1 MIKREENRFGWCR
14 DGLRTRYRPK
24 WRICG
29 GLIYAA
35 PWLNLLLLLAAF
47 VLLMPRLVMPPG
59 RRITL
64 PEGAR
69 IEPGARSVTAVVLS
83 HRRSTENNLRSEMV
97 FFEDQPFAVD
107 NPAQMQELRRRFI
120 QVASADP
127 ETVLIIEADVHVEY
141 GTIAKLC
148 TIAGKARLKS
158 VNLAGRL
165 SEERSRE

>member
-1 MIKREENRFGWCR
+1 MIKRKENRFGWCR
-14 DGLRTRYRPK
+14 DGLRTRYLPRL
-24 WRICG
+24 RICG
-29 GLIYAA
+29 GLITAA
-35 PWLNLLLLLAAF
+35 PWLNLLLLILVF
-47 VLLMPRLVMPPG
+47 ILLMPRLVLPPG

-83 HRRSTENNLRSEMV
+83 HRRSAENNLRSEMV

-120 QVASADP
+120 RVASADP
-127 ETVLIIEADVHVEY
+127 DTILIIEADVHVEY

-148 TIAGKARLKS
+148 TIAGKARLKA

-165 SEERSRE
+165 SGERVRE